1 MWKEIV
7 NFELA
12 YRKKQSATYLYF
24 WILFLTGFLIVAT
37 DALEIMG
44 ISGEIKENRILFT
57 TRIFSFTSVISI
69 FISSAIMGKAIFRGV
84 EHRTEILFFITNLSK
99 FDYLV
104 GRFVGSFT
112 VLFYVS
118 LGIPLG
124 IMVGNIM
131 PWRDHSITFPFQLL
145 SCVYHYCIFILPN
158 IFMMACLF
166 FMVGALS
173 RKMIGALMQGGIFL
187 LLYVLMGSL
196 LGQIDRREVGALLDP
211 MGIKAAS
218 LQTTYW
224 SIAQNKL
231 DLISLTGYLLYNRF
245 FWIAIGVL
253 CLGLT
258 YRLFSIQKVLNRN
271 D

>member
-131 PWRDHSITFPFQLL
+131 PWRDHSIAFLFQLL
-145 SCVYHYCIFILPN
+145 SCIYHYCIFILPN
-158 IFMMACLF
+158 IFIMACIF

-187 LLYVLMGSL
+187 LLYVFVGSI
-196 LGQIDRREVGALLDP
+196 LGQIDKNLGALLDP

-224 SIAQNKL
+224 SIAHNKL
-231 DLISLTGYLLYNRF
+231 DLISLTGYLLYNRL
-245 FWIAIGVL
+245 FWIIVGVL
-253 CLGLT
+253 CLGLA